1 MEIVILENSD
11 AVAIEGAARIRR
23 LLEDKP
29 DAVLGLATGSTPLAM
44 YRRLVADFRQG
55 LVSFTGVTTFNL
67 DEYVGLRADDPQSY
81 SGYMSRELFDHID
94 IDRGRTHLPLCEPGT
109 DPATVGPCYEESI
122 RAAGGIDLQ
131 VLGVGQNGHIGFNEP
146 ASSLGS
152 RTRVK
157 TLTPETLHSNSRYFD
172 DPAEQPELAVT
183 MGIATIRSASRVML
197 LATGSRKAAAVRQLV
212 EGPVSAMWPATA
224 LQLHERVAVLIDNEA
239 AAGLERRD
247 YYDWVNRKQRQ
258 LLLRYGES

>member
-1 MEIVILENSD
+1 MEVVILENSD

-29 DAVLGLATGSTPLAM
+29 GAVLGLATGSTPLDM

-55 LVSFTGVTTFNL
+55 LMSFAGVTTFNL
-67 DEYVGLRADDPQSY
+67 DEYVGLRADNPQSY
-81 SGYMSRELFDHID
+81 TSYMNRELFDHID
-94 IDRGRTHLPLCEPGT
+94 IDRNRIHLPQCEPGI
-109 DPATVGPCYEESI
+109 DPTTVGPRYEASI

-131 VLGVGQNGHIGFNEP
+131 VLGIGQNGHIGFNEP
-146 ASSLGS
+146 GSSLGS

-157 TLTPETLHSNSRYFD
+157 TLTPETLHSNSRHFD

-239 AAGLERRD
+239 AAELERRD
-247 YYDWVNRKQRQ
+247 YYEWVNRKQRHLQ
-258 LLLRYGES
+258 LQFDDS